1 MENSACSGPG
11 ASGEQG
17 RPLRSRQ
24 ANWVHKWL
32 RPCLVELD
40 QGPSAG
46 DDSRA
51 LGVEKGPSPGPP
63 SALWE
68 GDGGGQ

>member
-1 MENSACSGPG
+1 M
-11 ASGEQG
+11 
-17 RPLRSRQ
+17 
-24 ANWVHKWL
+24 
-32 RPCLVELD
+32 ELD

-68 GDGGGQ
+68 GDGGGK